1 MDKVIL
7 LYNDYLE
14 IYSRTESSPGELTEA
29 FSAMKAITE
38 SLESLGFDVIPIS
51 VSKLNMELLSLLK
64 KHKKS
69 LVFNLCE
76 SLEGN
81 AELEK
86 ILPEFMEKHGIVYT
100 GSGPDAIGACL
111 NKFQIKKIYKNN
123 GIPTPGG
130 ALVKGTAKAS
140 SFKGLRF
147 PLILKPVH
155 EDASIG
161 IAPAS
166 VVYNEAEAI
175 LRANYIIRELKQP
188 AIAEEY
194 IEGREVSA
202 SVWGNNPP
210 SMVELSEID
219 FSDLPAELP
228 KIVTYSSKWNTD
240 SAEYIGTKPV
250 CPANVTPELR
260 TRLQGIAVS
269 AFKALR
275 LRDYGRVDM
284 RISSNGE
291 PYVIDVN
298 PNPDLSPDAG
308 FFRAVSSKGFDYTR
322 MIDRIVTNARL
333 RGAAAAEKERESIAI
348 PAAAMQAAEG

>member
-14 IYSRTESSPGELTEA
+14 IYSRTETSPGELIEA
-29 FSAMKAITE
+29 FSAMKAIKD
-38 SLESLGFDVIPIS
+38 SLESLGYDVIPIS
-51 VSKLNMELLSLLK
+51 VTKLNMELLSLLK
-64 KHKKS
+64 KHKKT

-86 ILPEFMEKHGIVYT
+86 TLPDFMEKHGIVYT
-100 GSGPDAIGACL
+100 GSGPEAIEGCL
-111 NKFQIKKIYKNN
+111 NKFRVKKTFKNN
-123 GIPTPGG
+123 GIPTPSG
-130 ALVKGTAKAS
+130 ALIKGTVKAS

-161 IAPAS
+161 IASAS

-175 LRANYIIRELKQP
+175 VRANFIIHELRQP
-188 AIAEEY
+188 AVAEEY
-194 IEGREVSA
+194 IEGREVTA

-210 SMVELSEID
+210 SMIELSEID
-219 FSDLPAELP
+219 FAELPTDLP
-228 KIVTYSSKWNTD
+228 KIVTYNSKWNTD
-240 SAEYIGTKPV
+240 SPEYIGTKPV
-250 CPANVTPELR
+250 CPAIVTPELR
-260 TRLQGIAVS
+260 ARLQEIAINT
-269 AFKALR
+269 FKTLK

-284 RISSNGE
+284 RVTSNGE

-308 FFRAVSSKGFDYTR
+308 FFRAASSKGFDYIR
-322 MIDRIVTNARL
+322 MIDRIVTHAKS
-333 RGAAAAEKERESIAI
+333 RGEAAAAKEERESIAI
-348 PAAAMQAAEG
+348 PAAMQTAEG